1 MKKTLSF
8 ILAVL
13 LVIGIL
19 PVSAFAAAK
28 AVFSLNVTEETNDY
42 VLITVNLDS
51 GEFEA
56 LDFCVKAAGNKIGKC
71 EYAVETDEF
80 LGFIKQIKQQNEVG
94 SSLVSAT
101 TGIFSGAVTSA
112 YKGGSIAEYK
122 FKKARAEKVVQSD
135 FTLTVTTCECK
146 DEEVS
151 TTTVWKDIS
160 YKVTYN
166 ANGGKASASSA
177 AAEYG
182 KTVKLPTA
190 TRDGYTC
197 LGWAASA
204 SAASAEYAC
213 GANYT
218 VKGEA
223 TLYAV
228 WKANE
233 FTVAFDGNGGTASQ
247 TSKKVSYGGTY
258 GTLPTATRTGYTFN
272 GWFTAASGGTKITAD
287 TKFTL
292 NANQTLYAQWS
303 VASFTVTFNA
313 NGGTVSQASKSV
325 TYGGT
330 YGTLPTATRK
340 GYTFNGWF
348 TEANGGTKV
357 TADTKCNLTSNQTL
371 YAQWTAISYKVTFN
385 ANGGTV
391 SQTSKSVTYDGTY
404 GTLPTAA
411 RTGYTFN
418 GWFTAA
424 SGGTKVTDD
433 TKYNLTSNQTLYA
446 QWSAVSYK
454 VTFDAN
460 GGSVTPAS
468 ASAAYEGTVALPVP
482 TRSGYKCLGWAASAS
497 ATKADYACGAKYT
510 VKSNVTLYAV
520 WSKNIEA
527 PVVTASNVSSTGK
540 IKLTWNAVDGAK
552 KYNVYRA
559 TSKSG
564 TYKLVWTTVK
574 TSYIN
579 TSIAAGKTRYYKVC
593 AVGADGSEGN
603 MSEIVVR
610 ACDCAK
616 PVITLSSVAS
626 TGKVKVSWKAVEGAT
641 GYQVYRSA
649 TKNGTFSLIKTT
661 TDLSYTDTSAAAGE
675 KYYYK
680 VKAIFDGKSSANS
693 AFSSAKYRTTDLAA
707 PVVTVTLTSKGS
719 PKLTWDAV
727 KGATS
732 YKVYRSTSK
741 NGTFKRIATT
751 TNTSLTNVS
760 ANAKTTYYYKVIA
773 VHSNTAAN
781 SAYSTVKSITTK

>member
-1 MKKTLSF
+1 MKKALSF
-8 ILAVL
+8 ILAAL
-13 LVIGIL
+13 LILSVL

-166 ANGGKASASSA
+166 ANGGKASASSDT
-177 AAEYG
+177 AEYG

-204 SAASAEYAC
+204 SAVSAEYAC

-218 VKGEA
+218 VKGET

-247 TSKKVSYGGTY
+247 TSKKVSYSGTY

-330 YGTLPTATRK
+330 YGTLPTAART

-385 ANGGTV
+385 ANGG
-391 SQTSKSVTYDGTY
+391 
-404 GTLPTAA
+404 
-411 RTGYTFN
+411 
-418 GWFTAA
+418 
-424 SGGTKVTDD
+424 
-433 TKYNLTSNQTLYA
+433 
-446 QWSAVSYK
+446 
-454 VTFDAN
+454 
-460 GGSVTPAS
+460 SVTPAS
-468 ASAAYEGTVALPVP
+468 ASAAYEGTVDLPVP

-497 ATKADYACGAKYT
+497 AAKADYACGAKYT

-579 TSIAAGKTRYYKVC
+579 TSIAEARH
-593 AVGADGSEGN
+593 
-603 MSEIVVR
+603 
-610 ACDCAK
+610 
-616 PVITLSSVAS
+616 
-626 TGKVKVSWKAVEGAT
+626 
-641 GYQVYRSA
+641 
-649 TKNGTFSLIKTT
+649 
-661 TDLSYTDTSAAAGE
+661 
-675 KYYYK
+675 
-680 VKAIFDGKSSANS
+680 
-693 AFSSAKYRTTDLAA
+693 
-707 PVVTVTLTSKGS
+707 
-719 PKLTWDAV
+719 
-727 KGATS
+727 
-732 YKVYRSTSK
+732 
-741 NGTFKRIATT
+741 ATT
-751 TNTSLTNVS
+751 RSVQLGLTVPR
-760 ANAKTTYYYKVIA
+760 AI
-773 VHSNTAAN
+773 
-781 SAYSTVKSITTK
+781 